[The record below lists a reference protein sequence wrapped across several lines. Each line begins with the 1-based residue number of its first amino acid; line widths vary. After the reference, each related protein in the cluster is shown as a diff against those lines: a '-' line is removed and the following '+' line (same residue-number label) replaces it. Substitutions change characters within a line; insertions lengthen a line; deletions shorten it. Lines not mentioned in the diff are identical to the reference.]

1 MRQFYHKGLRED
13 TLKEIFL
20 VVVPLIKKKFIL
32 FLCLPSF
39 LTCSHASLIFS
50 SLCGNLKPWQL
61 LCFAR
66 LLCRK
71 KFFVY
76 TKLILHDERYTASW
90 VSCSQE
96 SIILLT
102 LPSGGGG
109 KFSRGKRIQEKR
121 GKKKNINKP
130 LLFVI

>member
-13 TLKEIFL
+13 TLKVIFL
-20 VVVPLIKKKFIL
+20 VVVPPIKKKFIL

-109 KFSRGKRIQEKR
+109 IQPREENSRKK
-121 GKKKNINKP
+121 GKKRKT
-130 LLFVI
+130 

>member
-13 TLKEIFL
+13 TLKVIFL

-109 KFSRGKRIQEKR
+109 NSAEGREFKKKGEKR
-121 GKKKNINKP
+121 KT
-130 LLFVI
+130 